1 MKKKSRQLRLRIALA
16 GVLFFLL
23 VWGFA
28 IYELARSHESYL
40 REAELRTAVQAQVFA
55 EYASSNI
62 KRLDELLLDLRS
74 YWQGDWRAYA
84 DVVRRRQEIY
94 ADIAFQVAVIDAE
107 GYLAFSNL
115 AKPSDRTDL
124 RSREHF
130 RVHHEA
136 PEVDQLFISKPL
148 KGKVSGKWSLQFT
161 RPIFRQGEFAGV
173 LVISVGPELFSEFA
187 KRLQMSE
194 GDVIALIR
202 SSGEM
207 MARHPILESAYGQV
221 LKDRPYL
228 VQDSPVSGNDRRKAS
243 IDGLERLYGY
253 YKLPQ
258 YGLIFVVGE
267 PIENILSSYEY
278 YRGKVMLLALL
289 ITVFGAF
296 VVLGLLRSLLTL
308 EQVRAELESA
318 KEAAEQANIA
328 KSQFLATMSH
338 EIRTP
343 MNGILGMAQL
353 LMQASVSEAERQDY
367 LRVIL
372 NSGNTLLTLLN
383 DILDLSKVE
392 AGKLE
397 LVPAEFRPAQLA
409 DEMAHLFAELAH
421 GKGLLLNCRWH
432 GEPTAIYR
440 GDVTRLRQML
450 SNFLSNAIK
459 FTAAGQVDLD
469 ISVLES
475 LGVESRLEF
484 AVSDTGMG
492 VPLEK
497 QAQLF
502 LPFSQA
508 DGSIARDFG
517 GTGLGLSIVRNLAEL
532 MGGSVGVRSEPG
544 QGARFWFTVCL
555 PKLQAASPGPLDAPV
570 EAIPLAPAEA
580 PFALSASRASEIM
593 VVDDNPTNR
602 KVLQALLEKL
612 GYAVCTF
619 ENGEQA
625 WTAIRDGRR
634 PRAVFMDVQ
643 MPVMDGLSA
652 TRAIRAWESES
663 ANPSPRLPIIALT
676 AGAYEEDQQQC
687 AAAGMDDF
695 LTKPVNFALLK
706 AALQRHCPLL
716 GAPPANPAE
725 VSGAA

>member
-1 MKKKSRQLRLRIALA
+1 MLFPAIMMLPPADADMKKRSRQLRLRTALA

-28 IYELARSHESYL
+28 IYELARSHESHL

-55 EYASSNI
+55 EYASSTI
-62 KRLDELLLDLRS
+62 KRLDELLLDLRA

-107 GYLAFSNL
+107 GFLAFSNL

-130 RVHHEA
+130 RVHQDSPEA
-136 PEVDQLFISKPL
+136 DHLFISKPL

-173 LVISVGPELFSEFA
+173 LVISVSPELFSEFA
-187 KRLQMSE
+187 KRLQMSD

-207 MARHPILESAYGQV
+207 MARHPVLESAYGQV

-228 VQDSPVSGNDRRKAS
+228 MPNSPMSGNDRRKAS

-258 YGLIFVVGE
+258 YGLIFAVGE
-267 PIENILSSYEY
+267 PIENILASYEY

-318 KEAAEQANIA
+318 KEAAEEANIA
-328 KSQFLATMSH
+328 KSHFLATMSH

-353 LMQASVSEAERQDY
+353 LMQAKVSEAERQDY
-367 LRVIL
+367 LRVIV

-397 LVPAEFRPAQLA
+397 LVPADFRPAQLA

-421 GKGLLLNCRWH
+421 GKGLTLNCRWH
-432 GEPTAIYR
+432 GEATAIYR

-450 SNFLSNAIK
+450 SNFLSNSIK
-459 FTAAGQVDLD
+459 FTRSGQVDLD
-469 ISVLES
+469 ISELET
-475 LGVESRLEF
+475 LAEESRLEF
-484 AVSDTGMG
+484 AVTDTGMG
-492 VPLEK
+492 VPKDK
-497 QAQLF
+497 QALLF
-502 LPFSQA
+502 LPFTQA
-508 DGSIARDFG
+508 DGAIARDFG

-555 PKLQAASPGPLDAPV
+555 PRILAPQAGFIDVAVEPMPLSPAGIASPVMGADR
-570 EAIPLAPAEA
+570 E
-580 PFALSASRASEIM
+580 SEIM
-593 VVDDNPTNR
+593 VVDDNSTNR
-602 KVLQALLEKL
+602 KVLIALLEKL
-612 GYAVCTF
+612 GYAVCAF
-619 ENGEQA
+619 ENGEEA

-634 PRAVFMDVQ
+634 PRAVFMDVL

-652 TRAIRAWESES
+652 TRAIRDWES
-663 ANPSPRLPIIALT
+663 AHALPRLPIIALT
-676 AGAYEEDQQQC
+676 AGAYEEDRQQC
-687 AAAGMDDF
+687 VAAGMDDF
-695 LTKPVNFALLK
+695 LTKPINFALLK
-706 AALQRHCPLL
+706 AALQRHCSL
-716 GAPPANPAE
+716 
-725 VSGAA
+725 S